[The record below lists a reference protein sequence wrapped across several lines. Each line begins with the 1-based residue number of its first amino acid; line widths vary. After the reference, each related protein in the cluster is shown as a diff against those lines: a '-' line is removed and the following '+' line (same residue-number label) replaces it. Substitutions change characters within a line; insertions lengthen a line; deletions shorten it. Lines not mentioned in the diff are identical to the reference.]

1 MLVCMS
7 VQYVDIHVVSFKQ
20 VLFQRDI
27 LFTTLCAHI
36 ILGTMFLS
44 ILLKKNWKSGEKR
57 RYIDPQCLL

>member
-27 LFTTLCAHI
+27 LFTTLYPHI

-44 ILLKKNWKSGEKR
+44 I
-57 RYIDPQCLL
+57 

>member
-1 MLVCMS
+1 MLVFMS

-27 LFTTLCAHI
+27 LFTTLYAHI

-44 ILLKKNWKSGEKR
+44 I
-57 RYIDPQCLL
+57 

>member
-1 MLVCMS
+1 MLVCVS

-44 ILLKKNWKSGEKR
+44 I
-57 RYIDPQCLL
+57 